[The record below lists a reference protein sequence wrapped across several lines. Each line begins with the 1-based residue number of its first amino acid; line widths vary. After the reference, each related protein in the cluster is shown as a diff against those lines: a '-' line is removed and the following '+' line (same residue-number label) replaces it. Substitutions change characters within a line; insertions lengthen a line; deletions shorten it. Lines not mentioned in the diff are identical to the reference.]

1 MIENT
6 LGVMFDSLFGAMFG
20 SSASNAASSGS
31 GIYVVWLAAVA
42 GGVVA
47 LRLVLTGAGGTSSAY
62 RSSSAN
68 QHYPQARGPQ
78 AQARPSQV
86 GPSELA
92 SLGLGPSLIG
102 TITAFATLLTAIC
115 TAIYVW
121 QQRTV
126 FATGTGG
133 ASAQTAVAS
142 AQTIAE
148 VTAWLLLIVV
158 VIPKLLPRVMR
169 FVVAQRYVRRRDA
182 AVLLWM
188 RRIRLLVASG
198 QPTNAAALSAAEQVR
213 EPAFKPLAG
222 AINLAVT
229 TGRDPLAAA
238 ATKLQG
244 SEAASLLGTVNATE
258 RSGAAASE
266 LIDKVLQRVLRSL
279 DAQRRE
285 RMDRLARTGA
295 TTASV
300 VAVLAGV
307 VVVLMVVTT
316 LPST

>member
-1 MIENT
+1 MET
-6 LGVMFDSLFGAMFG
+6 AQRRMG
-20 SSASNAASSGS
+20 SAVVLTSAVTSGT
-31 GIYVVWLAAVA
+31 GIYVVWLAAIA
-42 GGVVA
+42 GGLVA
-47 LRLVLTGAGGTSSAY
+47 LRLVLTGTSY
-62 RSSSAN
+62 VSSSNSVSRAC
-68 QHYPQARGPQ
+68 QPQAR
-78 AQARPSQV
+78 SNQV
-86 GPSELA
+86 GTSELA
-92 SLGLGPSLIG
+92 SLGLGPTRIG
-102 TITAFATLLTAIC
+102 VITALGTLLVAIC
-115 TAIYVW
+115 ATIYVW
-121 QQRTV
+121 QQRTG
-126 FATGTGG
+126 FTTENGITSAQPAI
-133 ASAQTAVAS
+133 ASAQTV
-142 AQTIAE
+142 AE

-158 VIPKLLPRVMR
+158 VIPTLLPRVMR

-188 RRIRLLVASG
+188 RRIRLLVATG

-222 AINLAVT
+222 AINLAVA

-238 ATKLQG
+238 AIKLQG

-300 VAVLAGV
+300 AAVLAGV

-316 LPST
+316 LPTT